1 MKKRGVMDAIRDLND
16 CGLKTKMR
24 KAMPAEEMAMIALR
38 PFMEVIGGRIA
49 LMLEAAMEAGE
60 RAPQW
65 QSMESAPDY
74 AIFWLEADLDNINN
88 DASGIRPHMRLCTRQ
103 LIPALLKPVKWYP
116 APSEPKGDSV

>member
-24 KAMPAEEMAMIALR
+24 KTMPAEEMAMIALR

-49 LMLEAAMEAGE
+49 LMLEAAMEAGSTS
-60 RAPQW
+60 PSW
-65 QSMESAPDY
+65 QSMDTAPDY
-74 AIFWLEADLDNINN
+74 AVFWVEPDFDNINN
-88 DASGIRPHMRLCTRQ
+88 DASGIKPHMRLGSRQ

-116 APSEPKGDSV
+116 APSEPNGDAL